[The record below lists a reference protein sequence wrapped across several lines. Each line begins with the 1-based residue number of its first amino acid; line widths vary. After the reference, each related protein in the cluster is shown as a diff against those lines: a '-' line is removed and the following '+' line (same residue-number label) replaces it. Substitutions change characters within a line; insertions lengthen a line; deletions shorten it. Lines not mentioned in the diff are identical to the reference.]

1 MPTYR
6 RNFVA
11 GASYFFTAN
20 LADRRLRLLTD
31 NIDLLPTAFRYA
43 RSRRTFSIDAIVV
56 LPDHLHTI
64 WTLPDED
71 GDFAVRWQLIKGNF
85 WELAG

>member
-31 NIDLLPTAFRYA
+31 NIDLLRTAFRYA

-71 GDFAVRWQLIKGNF
+71 GDFAVRWQLIK
-85 WELAG
+85 